1 MEKSSRVDLFNSG
14 GPVNHDW
21 NPGKKRIHSRT
32 GQNP

>member
-14 GPVNHDW
+14 GQGNHDW
-21 NPGKKRIHSRT
+21 NPGKKRIYSRA

>member
-1 MEKSSRVDLFNSG
+1 MEKVAELICSTG

>member
-1 MEKSSRVDLFNSG
+1 MEKVAELICSTVED
-14 GPVNHDW
+14 PVNHDW